1 MILDDVNR
9 HGDHITFRLG
19 LDIQQSMR
27 YQAIIEYDG
36 TAYCGFQ
43 RQLTGP
49 TIQQELERAIRVISG
64 KKTTV
69 IGAGRTDSGVHA
81 CGQVVAYDLDW
92 SHSQD
97 ALKRALNA
105 NLPADIAV
113 VRLSET
119 KGDFHPR
126 FDAIK
131 RSYRYYIY
139 NEPIRSPLYRRT
151 SWHISQHLDIEQMNL
166 AARAIVGEHD
176 FATFGRPP
184 QGDNSIRQVFQAE
197 WIWKES
203 FLIFTIEANSF
214 LYRMVRS
221 LVGCMKAVGEGSWT
235 VERFIVALKARD
247 RNRAAQTAPP
257 HALFLASIS
266 YE

>member
-1 MILDDVNR
+1 
-9 HGDHITFRLG
+9 
-19 LDIQQSMR
+19 MR

-49 TIQQELERAIRVISG
+49 SIQQELEHAISVISG
-64 KKTTV
+64 KETTV

-81 CGQVVAYDLDW
+81 FGQVVAYDLDW
-92 SHSQD
+92 PHGQD
-97 ALKRALNA
+97 ALWRALNA

-119 KGDFHPR
+119 KEDFHPR
-126 FDAIK
+126 FDAKK
-131 RSYRYYIY
+131 RAYKYYIY
-139 NEPIRSPLYRRT
+139 NEPVRSPFFRRT
-151 SWHISQHLDIEQMNL
+151 SWNVGQQLDIGRMNL
-166 AARAIVGEHD
+166 AANAIVGEHD

-197 WIWKES
+197 WDRIES
-203 FLIFTIEANSF
+203 LLIFSIEANAF

-221 LVGCMKAVGEGSWT
+221 LVGSMKAVGEGNWT
-235 VERFIVALKARD
+235 VEKFIAALSARD

-257 HALFLASIS
+257 HALFLTSVT